1 MRRLLKFLHT
11 IGAIGMMGALA
22 CLIVLMTFVPP
33 PARLA
38 EYALMYGAMAKIATW
53 VFFPS
58 LVVTVIS
65 GLLSIGVTPAFHEA
79 GWAWAKLATGVLI
92 LESGMV
98 YIQGPIK
105 EEASRAAS
113 ALAGELNPA
122 EISGL
127 LRRGE
132 QYAMVPAR
140 RLRRQCRARHLAPEV
155 FAEARVAFPITS
167 PPMR

>member
-65 GLLSIGVTPAFHEA
+65 GLLSIGATPAFHEA
-79 GWAWAKLATGVLI
+79 GWAWAKLATSVLI

-122 EISGL
+122 EISGSYGAENNTLWFL
-127 LRRGE
+127 LAVSAANVALGIWRPRFSRR
-132 QYAMVPAR
+132 
-140 RLRRQCRARHLAPEV
+140 RA
-155 FAEARVAFPITS
+155 
-167 PPMR
+167 